1 MTYLRERL
9 GNTIEAEMYRRLR
22 EWWDNNKGAI
32 VLPAPGSP
40 ITDRGFASW
49 LPLPALLRLLG
60 DDPEDLTDA
69 KELCMAQVRMNTRL
83 AARRDLPASHAIA
96 AVAYTYDLHHANA
109 AAAGL

>member
-40 ITDRGFASW
+40 ITDRGRRSTACGFLCLFSLDPSGRTPILA
-49 LPLPALLRLLG
+49 RLLYNQKRSK
-60 DDPEDLTDA
+60 T
-69 KELCMAQVRMNTRL
+69 TRN
-83 AARRDLPASHAIA
+83 HAIQP
-96 AVAYTYDLHHANA
+96 
-109 AAAGL
+109 